1 MIAFVALPVM
11 ILIAG
16 PLASV
21 VCMAA
26 YFQEKVFACIIIVI
40 TVNTL
45 VLKSPC
51 LEDKLYPY
59 TYISCLYESYEL
71 EAVPE
76 DVKTQAKQDKEAMLI
91 TALFTS
97 WISPCTVWANN
108 IKCNSYFLLVSSF
121 LTMFSHAVGIAS
133 IFIYIW
139 FADLVLSNNPPITH
153 CFSST
158 YIISLRFILDL
169 SVETVYRFASGCS
182 SVGCILNLG
191 RIRP

>member
-1 MIAFVALPVM
+1 MKFSLKFTFYLLFDIFLKKKKLFINIIFSDSTQRTSILMSFLSITFSAIKLFYSQRLGRYPDYDPSIKMIAFVALPVM

-16 PLASV
+16 PLTSV

-26 YFQEKVFACIIIVI
+26 YFQEKVFACILIIIV
-40 TVNTL
+40 VNAS

-59 TYISCLYESYEL
+59 TYLSNLYESYEL

-76 DVKTQAKQDKEAMLI
+76 DVKTRAKQDKEAILI

-108 IKCNSYFLLVSSF
+108 IKCNSYFLLVS
-121 LTMFSHAVGIAS
+121 
-133 IFIYIW
+133 
-139 FADLVLSNNPPITH
+139 N
-153 CFSST
+153 SST
-158 YIISLRFILDL
+158 FY
-169 SVETVYRFASGCS
+169 
-182 SVGCILNLG
+182 
-191 RIRP
+191 